1 MFKFRKKD
9 KTPARAGTPGKELQK
24 EASGEEK
31 PAKRSF
37 FKKIFS
43 LKFIVIFL
51 ILILIIG
58 GASFAGW
65 FFFLKKHGAET
76 SPQPEIEEISQ
87 KDSKD
92 KLPPAEPDF
101 PDIVDLEPFEKIR
114 LQESES
120 LNFLT
125 LKISIELIGPDMRNS
140 FESNSEQ
147 ARKIVESEAQKMTWL
162 VLRSPEGKLNF
173 KYRLIKEL
181 NGALPLRMVQNVYFT
196 TFILQ

>member
-9 KTPARAGTPGKELQK
+9 KTPAKDKTPEKELQK
-24 EASGEEK
+24 EASGEKK
-31 PAKRSF
+31 PGKSSF
-37 FKKIFS
+37 FKKIFT
-43 LKFIVIFL
+43 LKFMAIFL

-58 GASFAGW
+58 GATFAGW
-65 FFFLKKHGAET
+65 FFLFKKNGAER
-76 SPQPEIEEISQ
+76 SPQPEAEEISQ